1 MRIPRDF
8 FFLLGGVLLLALDSR
23 AQTPAQPG
31 EPPAQP
37 ANKPS
42 TGVTVSSTDLS
53 AAQPGC
59 WAKLYD
65 AENFG
70 GHNVTLVG
78 PTEVPKL
85 EGAFVSLQ
93 VGPSAM
99 VQTFQDER
107 FGDQSKTFQA
117 GERIKNL
124 QGSGGDS
131 TLKSIKVS
139 CVKAPAKQ
147 D

>member
-8 FFLLGGVLLLALDSR
+8 FFLLCGVLLLALDSH

-42 TGVTVSSTDLS
+42 TGVTVSSTDVS

-70 GHNVTLVG
+70 GQNVTLVG
-78 PTEVPKL
+78 PTDVPKL
-85 EGAFVSLQ
+85 EGIFVSLQ
-93 VGPSAM
+93 VGPSAV
-99 VQTFQDER
+99 VQTFKSEQ
-107 FGDQSKTFQA
+107 FGDQSKSFQS
-117 GERIKNL
+117 GERIKDL
-124 QGSGGDS
+124 RGSGGDAA
-131 TLKSIKVS
+131 LKSIKVS
-139 CVKAPAKQ
+139 CTSAPAK
-147 D
+147 

>member
-8 FFLLGGVLLLALDSR
+8 LFFLGAVLLLSLDSR

-37 ANKPS
+37 ANAPETS
-42 TGVTVSSTDLS
+42 VTVPSKDMT

-70 GHNVTLVG
+70 GQSLTLVG

-85 EGAFVSLQ
+85 EGTFVSLE
-93 VGPSAM
+93 VGPSAV
-99 VQTFQDER
+99 VQTFQDDH
-107 FGDQSKTFQA
+107 FGKQSKSFQA

-124 QGSGGDS
+124 QGSGGDAQ
-131 TLKSIKVS
+131 LKSIKVS
-139 CVKAPAKQ
+139 CTTKAAK
-147 D
+147 

>member
-8 FFLLGGVLLLALDSR
+8 LFLVCGVLLLAVDSR
-23 AQTPAQPG
+23 AQTPATPG

-42 TGVTVSSTDLS
+42 TGVTVSSTDVS

-70 GHNVTLVG
+70 GQNITLVG

-85 EGAFVSLQ
+85 EGTFVSLQ
-93 VGPSAM
+93 VGPSAV
-99 VQTFQDER
+99 VQTFKSEQ
-107 FGDQSKTFQA
+107 FGDQSKSFQS
-117 GERIKNL
+117 GERIKDL
-124 QGSGGDS
+124 RGSGGDAA
-131 TLKSIKVS
+131 LKSIKVT
-139 CVKAPAKQ
+139 CTTTPAK
-147 D
+147 

>member
-8 FFLLGGVLLLALDSR
+8 LFLLGGILLLALDSR

-37 ANKPS
+37 ANAP
-42 TGVTVSSTDLS
+42 TGVVVPSKDMS

-70 GHNVTLVG
+70 GHQVTLVG

-85 EGAFVSLQ
+85 EGTFLSLE
-93 VGPSAM
+93 VGPSAVVM
-99 VQTFQDER
+99 TFADED
-107 FGDQSKTFQA
+107 FGKESKSFQS

-124 QGSGGDS
+124 QGSGGNA
-131 TLKSIKVS
+131 TFESIRVS
-139 CVKAPAKQ
+139 CTTAPAK
-147 D
+147 

>member
-8 FFLLGGVLLLALDSR
+8 LFLLCGVLLVALDSR

-37 ANKPS
+37 ANTPQ
-42 TGVTVSSTDLS
+42 TGVTVPSKDMT

-70 GHNVTLVG
+70 GQNVTLVG
-78 PTEVPKL
+78 PTEVARL
-85 EGAFVSLQ
+85 EGIFISLE
-93 VGPSAM
+93 VGPNAM
-99 VQTFQDER
+99 VQTFQSAE
-107 FGDQSKTFQA
+107 FGDQSKSFKS

-131 TLKSIKVS
+131 TFKSIRVT
-139 CVKAPAKQ
+139 CETKAAK
-147 D
+147 

>member
-8 FFLLGGVLLLALDSR
+8 VFLLGGVLLLALDSR

-37 ANKPS
+37 ANAP
-42 TGVTVSSTDLS
+42 TGVVVPSKDMS

-70 GHNVTLVG
+70 GHQVTLVG

-85 EGAFVSLQ
+85 EGIFVSLE
-93 VGPSAM
+93 VGPSAV
-99 VQTFQDER
+99 VQTFADDH
-107 FGDQSKTFQA
+107 FGKPSKSFQA

-124 QGSGGDS
+124 QGSGGDAAFE
-131 TLKSIKVS
+131 SIKVT
-139 CVKAPAKQ
+139 CTTPAAK
-147 D
+147 

>member
-8 FFLLGGVLLLALDSR
+8 FFLVGGLLLLALDVR

-37 ANKPS
+37 ANAPS
-42 TGVTVSSTDLS
+42 TGVTVPSTDMT
-53 AAQPGC
+53 AVQPGC

-85 EGAFVSLQ
+85 EGTFMSLE

-99 VQTFQDER
+99 VVTFKDER
-107 FGDQSKTFQA
+107 FGQESKNFRS
-117 GERIKNL
+117 GERIKDL
-124 QGSGGDS
+124 QGSGGDAA
-131 TLKSIKVS
+131 LKSIKVS
-139 CVKAPAKQ
+139 CTTKPAK
-147 D
+147 